1 LAIWSLPAGINLI
14 DYNQLAAEYSRHRQV
29 HPEVLKGLLAGGSLA
44 VGSRV
49 LEVGCGTGNYIT
61 AISNYTACEAWGID
75 PSEQMLA
82 HARARSAAVTFQP
95 GRAEA
100 LDFTP
105 DAFDLVFS
113 VDVIHHIVDRPASFR
128 EAMRVL
134 RPGGR
139 LCTVTDSED
148 IIRRRQPLS
157 VYFPESVAVELA
169 RYPKIADLGN
179 FMRQAGFIDLSEQ
192 TVEYAFTTTDIQ
204 AYRDRAFSS
213 LHLITEEAFQA
224 GIRRMEAD
232 LQKGPIQCVPRYLLL
247 WGVKGGTT

>member
-1 LAIWSLPAGINLI
+1 MI
-14 DYNQLAAEYSRHRQV
+14 DYDQIAEEYARHRQV
-29 HPEVLKGLLAGGSLA
+29 HPQVMKGLLDGGK
-44 VGSRV
+44 VSRNSQV
-49 LEVGCGTGNYIT
+49 LEVGCGTANYIS
-61 AISNYTACEAWGID
+61 AIAAHTGCAAWGID

-82 HARARSAAVTFQP
+82 HARSRSGTVVFKQ

-100 LDFTP
+100 LDFP
-105 DAFDLVFS
+105 PEIFDLVFS
-113 VDVIHHIVDRPASFR
+113 VDVIHHVIDRPASFR
-128 EAMRVL
+128 EAYRVL

-157 VYFPESVAVELA
+157 VYFPESVAVELG
-169 RYPKIADLGN
+169 RYPKITGLYESMRRAGFTDLG
-179 FMRQAGFIDLSEQ
+179 EQ
-192 TVEYAFTTTDIQ
+192 TVEYAFTITDIQ

-213 LHLITEEAFQA
+213 LHLIAEAAFQA

-247 WGVKGGTT
+247 WGSKPF

>member
-1 LAIWSLPAGINLI
+1 MI
-14 DYNQLAAEYSRHRQV
+14 DYNLLAAEYARHRQV
-29 HPEVLKGLLAGGSLA
+29 HPEVLKGLLAGGMLA
-44 VGSRV
+44 PASRV
-49 LEVGCGTGNYIT
+49 LEVGCGTGNYIS
-61 AISNYTACEAWGID
+61 AISSFTGCAAWGID

-82 HARARSAAVTFQP
+82 HARTRSSAVTFQT

-100 LDFTP
+100 LDF
-105 DAFDLVFS
+105 DSDIFDLVFS

-128 EAMRVL
+128 EALRVL

-139 LCTVTDSED
+139 VCTVTDSED

-169 RYPKIADLGN
+169 RYPKIADLEEAMG
-179 FMRQAGFIDLSEQ
+179 MAGFTGIHAQ
-192 TVEYAFTTTDIQ
+192 TVEYGFITTDIQ

-213 LHLITEEAFQA
+213 LHLISEAAFQA
-224 GIRRMEAD
+224 GIQHMEAD

-247 WGVKGGTT
+247 WGIKP

>member
-1 LAIWSLPAGINLI
+1 MI
-14 DYNQLAAEYSRHRQV
+14 DYNLLAAEYARHRQV
-29 HPEVLKGLLAGGSLA
+29 HPEVLKGLLAGGMLA
-44 VGSRV
+44 PASRV
-49 LEVGCGTGNYIT
+49 LEVGCGTGNYIS
-61 AISNYTACEAWGID
+61 AISSFTGCAAWGID

-82 HARARSAAVTFQP
+82 HARTRSSAVTFQT

-100 LDFTP
+100 LDF
-105 DAFDLVFS
+105 DSDIFDLVFS

-128 EAMRVL
+128 EALRVL

-139 LCTVTDSED
+139 VCTVTDSED

-169 RYPKIADLGN
+169 RYPKIADLEEAMG
-179 FMRQAGFIDLSEQ
+179 MAGFTGIHAQ
-192 TVEYAFTTTDIQ
+192 TVEYGFITTDIQ

-213 LHLITEEAFQA
+213 LHLISEAAFQA

-247 WGVKGGTT
+247 WGIKP